1 METTS
6 LHGCGWPEP
15 IVPVQILSNSGMRS
29 VPPRYIKPPS
39 ERPSGSIITST
50 NDPNFSI
57 PIIDLAGDVDTPQH
71 RQIVVEAIGDACKNW
86 GFFQVVNHG
95 VDIDV
100 VKRMRGAWREFF
112 DLPLDEK
119 KIYANSPVTYEG
131 YGSRLGVE
139 KGAILDWSDYYFL
152 NLLPSDPK
160 NLEKWPKM
168 PSYLR
173 EVTEKYTC
181 ELMNLSEVL
190 LKAMSSSLGLDEDYL
205 HMAFGGSEG
214 ISACMRVNY
223 YPKCPEPDLTLGLSS
238 HSDPGGLTLL
248 LVDDNV
254 KGTQVRKGNTWV
266 TVHPIPGAFVV
277 NVGDQIQILSNG
289 AYRSVEHRALA
300 NSGDDR
306 LTIAFFCNPRGDVPI
321 APAAQLVGPESP
333 AVYGQPAITFN
344 EYRKYVR
351 TKGASGRAQVESLSL
366 SLSSS
371 SVPASSCRMK
381 TIDEHAAADE

>member
-1 METTS
+1 MAAFNI
-6 LHGCGWPEP
+6 HGWPEP
-15 IVPVQILSNSGMRS
+15 IVRVQTLSNFGVRT
-29 VPPRYIKPPS
+29 VPQQYIKPPP
-39 ERPSGSIITST
+39 ERPNCSVTT
-50 NDPNFSI
+50 MNDPNHSI
-57 PIIDLAGDVDTPQH
+57 PIIDIACFSQH
-71 RQIVVEAIGDACKNW
+71 RQVVLEAVGDACKNW

-95 VDIDV
+95 VDHDA

-112 DLPLDEK
+112 DLPMEEK
-119 KIYANSPVTYEG
+119 ILYANSPETYEG

-139 KGAILDWSDYYFL
+139 KDAILDWSDYYFL
-152 NLLPSDPK
+152 NLLPSDLK

-168 PSYLR
+168 PCHLR

-181 ELMNLSEVL
+181 ELMTLCEVL
-190 LKAMSSSLGLDEDYL
+190 LKAISSTLGLEEDYL
-205 HMAFGGSEG
+205 HIAFVGGSDG
-214 ISACMRVNY
+214 MSACMRVNY

-238 HSDPGGLTLL
+238 HSDPGGITLL

-266 TVHPIPGAFVV
+266 TVQPIPGAFLV
-277 NVGDQIQILSNG
+277 NIGDQIQILSNG
-289 AYRSVEHRALA
+289 AYKSVEHRAVA

-306 LTIAFFCNPRGDVPI
+306 LTIAFFCNPGGDLPM
-321 APAAQLVGPESP
+321 APAAQLVSAASP

-366 SLSSS
+366 SSG
-371 SVPASSCRMK
+371 PQHKNQQMMN
-381 TIDEHAAADE
+381 T